1 MTPGVERWNHNLHY
15 RRVLLE
21 AVPEPCARALDVG
34 CGEGG
39 LARELRRSVRHVSA
53 IDGSADCINAARRQ
67 DPDSDIDY
75 LLGDF
80 RTFPFAP
87 ASFDLVV
94 CVAALHHMDEAAAL
108 RRMVALL
115 RPGGTLAVLGLARS
129 RWPADLPRDAAAVIV
144 NRAHLLAK
152 DHGESCAPTVAPSHT
167 YKALQRLAA
176 RTLPDVRLRR
186 HLLWRYSLVWTK
198 PAA

>member
-1 MTPGVERWNHNLHY
+1 MAPDRWNHNLHY
-15 RRVLLE
+15 RGVLLE
-21 AVPEPCARALDVG
+21 AVPEPCERALDVG

-53 IDGSADCINAARRQ
+53 IDASEDCINAARRQ
-67 DPDSDIDY
+67 DAGAEIDY

-80 RTFPFAP
+80 RTFPFARE
-87 ASFDLVV
+87 SFDFVV

-108 RRMVALL
+108 DRMAGLL

-152 DHGESCAPTVAPSHT
+152 GHWESMAPTVSPPRHT
-167 YKALQRLAA
+167 YAEIRPLAE
-176 RTLPDVRLRR
+176 RTLPDAHFRR
-186 HLLWRYSLVWTK
+186 HLLWRYSLVWRK
-198 PAA
+198 PVA